1 MKPPAIRIMRP
12 PPGQWVPLVFD
23 SPHSGHV
30 YPDDFRFAI
39 DKKILRRSEDAFVDE
54 LFAPVT
60 SIGGVLLH
68 AQFPRC
74 YIDPNRACS
83 DLDLSM
89 IGGDWPDP
97 VNPSAKIARGAGL
110 IWKQVKKYGQIYDR
124 LLTCAEV
131 RARIDNCWR
140 PYHEAFGALLDEA
153 YARAGVVVHLNCHSM
168 ASSGDHTT
176 EDGAVERPDFVLG
189 NLDGVSC
196 SDEIMQTVAST
207 LAGFGYRVAIND
219 PYKGQELVRRYSD
232 PGNGRHS
239 LQIEINRALYMD
251 EQTIKKT
258 TGFDPL
264 QQHLL
269 QVMQALAS
277 LARRLSRQESV

>member
-1 MKPPAIRIMRP
+1 MSPAIQIMRP
-12 PPGQWVPLVFD
+12 QAGQWVPLVFD
-23 SPHSGHV
+23 SPHSGHA

-39 DKKILRRSEDAFVDE
+39 DKQMLRRSEDAFVEE

-60 SIGGVLLH
+60 SVGGVLLH
-68 AQFPRC
+68 ARFPRC

-83 DLDLSM
+83 DLDVSM
-89 IGGDWPDP
+89 IDGDWPDP

-124 LLTCAEV
+124 LLSCAEV
-131 RARIDNCWR
+131 QARINHCWR
-140 PYHEAFGALLDEA
+140 PYHEQFGALLDEA
-153 YARAGVVVHLNCHSM
+153 YARAGVVIHLNCHSM

-176 EDGAVERPDFVLG
+176 EDGAVARPDFVLG

-196 SDEIMQTVAST
+196 SDAMMETVAST
-207 LAGFGYRVAIND
+207 LTGFGYRVAIND

-239 LQIEINRALYMD
+239 LQIEINRALYMN
-251 EQTIKKT
+251 EQTIQKT
-258 TGFDPL
+258 TGFDRL

-269 QVMQALAS
+269 QVTQALAS
-277 LARRLSRQESV
+277 LARGLSRQESV